1 MRPKTLVI
9 GSLTALAAGLA
20 VFGVLSRRRA
30 AGSVTES
37 VSPYERLQTSYEE
50 ARAMRLEGDGAG
62 FLLALAEI
70 EGELGPVDEE
80 NENYWQQTAER
91 VRYGGQV
98 PPADEL
104 DRLQRRVERRLNE
117 LRPDP
122 QVAALEAVKLR
133 REQNS

>member
-1 MRPKTLVI
+1 
-9 GSLTALAAGLA
+9 
-20 VFGVLSRRRA
+20 
-30 AGSVTES
+30 
-37 VSPYERLQTSYEE
+37 
-50 ARAMRLEGDGAG
+50 
-62 FLLALAEI
+62 
-70 EGELGPVDEE
+70 VDEE

-122 QVAALEAVKLR
+122 RVAALEAVKLR